1 MAMTNPL
8 TRLVP
13 VPGGRLHAVEEG
25 AGPPVVLLHAGIA
38 DLRAWESLVPLLVAA
53 GYRTIRYDQR
63 GFGRSETDAVEVSN
77 RADVIAVLDAF
88 GIGRACL
95 VGNSRGGQIAIDTAV
110 EFPDR
115 VAALVTLGAGLGG
128 FEADVTPAEMAL
140 FERAEAIE
148 EAGDPEA
155 IAAFD
160 VGLWGDGPGQ
170 PEGRLRGDLR
180 ETLLGMARTAADP
193 SREHGTPIPLEP
205 RAASRLDALTMPVLA
220 LAGALDVS
228 DTTAT
233 AKHLAASV
241 ANGRAV
247 VLENVA
253 HMMAMEAPEWVAAL
267 IVETL
272 APLGDFD
279 GA

>member
-1 MAMTNPL
+1 MTTSV
-8 TRLVP
+8 TRLVQ

-25 AGPPVVLLHAGIA
+25 AGPPILLLHAGIA
-38 DLRAWESLVPLLVAA
+38 DLRAWDALVPHLVAA
-53 GYRTIRYDQR
+53 GFRTIRYDQR
-63 GFGRSETDAVEVSN
+63 GFGRSETDAVELSN

-140 FERAEAIE
+140 FEQAEAIE
-148 EAGDPEA
+148 EAGDPDA

-160 VGLWGDGPGQ
+160 VGLWGDGPG
-170 PEGRLRGDLR
+170 PPVGRLQADVRD
-180 ETLLGMARTAADP
+180 TLLGRARAAADP
-193 SREHGTPIPLEP
+193 ARERGTPIPLEP
-205 RAASRLDALTMPVLA
+205 RAATRLDALTMPVLA
-220 LAGALDVS
+220 IAGALDVS
-228 DTTAT
+228 DTVAT
-233 AKHLAASV
+233 AEHLAASV
-241 ANGRAV
+241 AEGRAV
-247 VLENVA
+247 TIPGVA
-253 HMMAMEAPEWVAAL
+253 HMMAMEAPVRVAEL

-272 APLGDFD
+272 VPLGDFD
-279 GA
+279 RA

>member
-1 MAMTNPL
+1 MTNPV
-8 TRLVP
+8 TRLVQ
-13 VPGGRLHAVEEG
+13 VPGGRLHAIEEG

-38 DLRAWESLVPLLVAA
+38 DLRAWDALVPLLVAA
-53 GYRTIRYDQR
+53 GFRTVRYDQR
-63 GFGRSETDAVEVSN
+63 GFGRSETDAVEVSH

-115 VAALVTLGAGLGG
+115 VAALITLGAGLGG
-128 FEADVTPAEMAL
+128 FEPDVTPAEMAR
-140 FERAEAIE
+140 FEQAEAIE
-148 EAGDPEA
+148 EAGDPDA

-170 PEGRLRGDLR
+170 PPGRLRADLR
-180 ETLLGMARTAADP
+180 ETLLGMARAAAEP
-193 SREHGTPIPLEP
+193 AREHGTPIPLMP
-205 RAASRLDALTMPVLA
+205 RAATRLDALTMPVLA
-220 LAGALDVS
+220 IAGALDVS
-228 DTTAT
+228 DTIAT
-233 AKHLAASV
+233 AEHLAASV
-241 ANGRAV
+241 ARGRSV
-247 VLENVA
+247 VIPGVA
-253 HMMAMEAPEWVAAL
+253 HMIAMEAPERVAEL

-272 APLGDFD
+272 APLGHLD